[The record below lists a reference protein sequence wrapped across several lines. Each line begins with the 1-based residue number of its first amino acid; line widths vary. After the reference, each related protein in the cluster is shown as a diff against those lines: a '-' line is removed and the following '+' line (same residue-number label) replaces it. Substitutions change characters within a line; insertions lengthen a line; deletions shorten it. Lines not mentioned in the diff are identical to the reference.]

1 MTNTREIAL
10 DCVMEIMEKKQYSHY
25 VLKLV
30 LDKYGF
36 LEKRDRSFIKCVT
49 EGTTERAIEL
59 DYVIDQ
65 FSKVKVKKM
74 KPLI

>member
-25 VLKLV
+25 VLKQV

-36 LEKRDRSFIKCVT
+36 LEKETVPS
-49 EGTTERAIEL
+49 
-59 DYVIDQ
+59 
-65 FSKVKVKKM
+65 
-74 KPLI
+74 